1 MSLLKPE
8 ASIAVGL
15 ATATVVYGLFTVAS
29 PSIADIR
36 SLDAHNQDLDAAERM
51 AGWTAAGTVAAI
63 SLIAKDPTV
72 FVIGGGMVIAMSWWH
87 RHANAVLPQ
96 TGRAAVSGAGA
107 LADATPR
114 VTQDEAPTLYS
125 VPTTAL
131 YDSVV

>member
-15 ATATVVYGLFTVAS
+15 ATATVVYGLFSVSS

-36 SLDAHNQDLDAAERM
+36 SLDAHNGDIDASERM

-87 RHANAVLPQ
+87 RHANAVLPA
-96 TGRAAVSGAGA
+96 TGRASNSGPAS

-114 VTQDEAPTLYS
+114 VLQDEAPQLYS
-125 VPTTAL
+125 VPATGT
-131 YDSVV
+131 YDSTF